1 MKVMLLAAGKG
12 ERMRPLTLET
22 PKPLLRVHG
31 KALIVHHIERLA
43 AAGLRELVI
52 NVSWLGE
59 QIEAHCGSGE
69 AWGVSIRYS
78 REDEPLETAGGIIRA
93 RPLLGAEPFMVVN
106 ADIFTSYPF
115 GELALKAR
123 ELQGGQGRLVLVDNP
138 PQHLAGGFS
147 LRGGQVHRPDGPTL
161 TFAGIGLYH
170 PAFFDGLDDGSRPL
184 KPLLL
189 RAMDG
194 AGLYGEHFRGAW
206 TDVGTPERLAWL
218 NEAPASQASTP

>member
-138 PQHLAGGFS
+138 PARAPSSRYCCGRWMAPGS
-147 LRGGQVHRPDGPTL
+147 TASISAAPGPTWERR
-161 TFAGIGLYH
+161 
-170 PAFFDGLDDGSRPL
+170 S
-184 KPLLL
+184 
-189 RAMDG
+189 
-194 AGLYGEHFRGAW
+194 AW
-206 TDVGTPERLAWL
+206 PG
-218 NEAPASQASTP
+218 